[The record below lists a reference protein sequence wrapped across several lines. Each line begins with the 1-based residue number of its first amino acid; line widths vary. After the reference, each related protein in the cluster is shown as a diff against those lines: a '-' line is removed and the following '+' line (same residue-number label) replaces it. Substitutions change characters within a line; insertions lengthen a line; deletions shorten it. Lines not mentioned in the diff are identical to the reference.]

1 MRIKKTSVFLSLVVM
16 AAMLLAACGGEEQ
29 TSTSV
34 PSTDVPPVT
43 VEATSTD
50 DALSGTDTAPT
61 VDTTPGVP
69 VTGEDS
75 PSRLSVLLDYDVW
88 NQNGE
93 QVGDVEDMILDLD
106 NSRISYV
113 IVGTGGFLGI
123 GEKEVLVPWNSLQ
136 VHPETGDAVG
146 APENAFILLADQETL
161 ENAPDVDINDVMPDW
176 GIPANNWDA
185 DIRNFWETGVLPTST
200 NTPSADATAVPEMTA
215 TVNPG
220 TTDQG
225 QAMKLQGVMLAS
237 DVLGSFITIAADGQV
252 QGQVDATAQATA
264 APDTTPQ
271 VDVTPTL
278 STSTTGLN
286 DTQAMVDDVIVDPES
301 GEIQYLV
308 LDVAFDDGQRWVPV
322 PLRFIQWDPTNEY
335 FVVRV
340 DSAALQEAPF
350 FEAGEYPVMIDDNW
364 DTDYNSYWQN
374 R

>member
-1 MRIKKTSVFLSLVVM
+1 MRIKKTTVFLSLVVM
-16 AAMLLAACGGEEQ
+16 AAMLLAACGGEEG

-50 DALSGTDTAPT
+50 DALAGTDTAPT
-61 VDTTPGVP
+61 LDTTPGVP

-136 VHPETGDAVG
+136 VHPETGDVVG

-176 GIPANNWDA
+176 GTPANNWDA

-200 NTPSADATAVPEMTA
+200 NTPAADATAVPEMTA

-225 QAMKLQGVMLAS
+225 QAMELQGVMLAS
-237 DVLGSFITIAADGQV
+237 DVLGSFITIGVDGQV
-252 QGQVDATAQATA
+252 QGQVDATA
-264 APDTTPQ
+264 APDATPQ

-278 STSTTGLN
+278 STGTGTTGLN
-286 DTQAMVDDVIVDPES
+286 DTQAMVDDVIVDPDT

-308 LDVAFDDGQRWVPV
+308 LDVAFEDGQRWVPV

-340 DSAALQEAPF
+340 DSAALQDAPF
-350 FEAGEYPVMIDDNW
+350 FEAGEYPVMTGDNW
-364 DTDYNSYWQN
+364 DSDYNSYWQN